1 MQDERTSV
9 GDPDLAK
16 TSTALL
22 RLGLLPRL
30 DLRLMILIAAM
41 VGVAILFGSL
51 NPYYLS
57 WKQTL
62 DIARQST
69 LLAVAALGAHLIIV
83 VGEIDLSVGAV
94 CGLVSVAVPGLLDL
108 DLPIALVVLLAL
120 GIGAVVGAING
131 FVTLRL
137 LVPSFLATLG
147 TMSIARGVAYYISK
161 QPRWISDETF
171 GNLFNGEVG
180 GLPLS
185 VVYMVVLT
193 ALVAFIWKYSRFG
206 LHVRAV
212 GSSQKG
218 ARFTGIDTDRVK
230 LAVFILAGVLS
241 AAGGLLLLGRTL
253 TGMAVAAEGLE
264 LNAIAAV
271 LLGGGRLGGGKGS
284 VVGTFLGALLLT
296 MVLSG
301 IAGMGLS
308 IGWQDLTKG
317 SILVVVILLMRK

>member
-1 MQDERTSV
+1 MERATLP
-9 GDPDLAK
+9 DPRVTK
-16 TSTALL
+16 TGIML
-22 RLGLLPRL
+22 RRTGSIPRV
-30 DLRLMILIAAM
+30 DLRVVILLLAM
-41 VGVAILFGSL
+41 VGVAIFFGSI

-57 WKQTL
+57 WKQVL
-62 DIARQST
+62 DMARQAT
-69 LLAVAALGAHLIIV
+69 LLSVAALGAHLIIV

-94 CGLVSVAVPGLLDL
+94 CGLVSVSVPGLLDL
-108 DLPIALVVLLAL
+108 NVPIPLVILIAL
-120 GIGAVVGAING
+120 GIGATVGAVNG
-131 FVTLRL
+131 LITGRL
-137 LVPSFLATLG
+137 GVPSFLTTLG
-147 TMSIARGVAYYISK
+147 TMAIARGLAYYISK
-161 QPRWISDETF
+161 QPRWISDESF
-171 GNLFNGEVG
+171 GDLFNGEVA

-212 GSSQKG
+212 GSNEKS
-218 ARFTGIDTDRVK
+218 ARFTGINTDRVK
-230 LAVFILAGVLS
+230 LAVFILAGMLS
-241 AAGGLLLLGRTL
+241 AAAGLLLLGRTL

-284 VVGTFLGALLLT
+284 VLGTFLGSLLLT

-308 IGWQDLTKG
+308 VGWQDLTKG
-317 SILVVVILLMRK
+317 GVLVAVILLMRK